1 MRVRPSTP
9 LAEPPASAPQRRRRL
24 SGAPQGP
31 TRRNERKP
39 YAAGAASASKMR
51 FAPGSSPSDSAR

>member
-1 MRVRPSTP
+1 MNAPIDHGVPDEARG
-9 LAEPPASAPQRRRRL
+9 SAAD
-24 SGAPQGP
+24 SGALPNN
-31 TRRNERKP
+31 RSD